1 MKKDKYKMDKDNFRL
16 FYQIQY
22 DRIDKLETKREN
34 FCNFVL
40 TLSSAIIVFSLNT
53 DNRLP
58 KYTNYLIVLI
68 CIINLAAI
76 IFINKTRPFIKMHQK
91 RADLASKSNENSFNK
106 VKRKIGKANSNEDYL
121 NRNNIYTYLHV
132 CLLLFMI
139 ALLAL
144 ENNWFCLLM
153 VKS

>member
-1 MKKDKYKMDKDNFRL
+1 MKKNKYKMDKDNFRL

-40 TLSSAIIVFSLNT
+40 TLSSVIIVFSLNE

-106 VKRKIGKANSNEDYL
+106 IKNKIGKANSNQDYL
-121 NRNNIYTYLHV
+121 NRNNIYTCIHI

-139 ALLAL
+139 TLLAL
-144 ENNWFCLLM
+144 ENN
-153 VKS
+153 